1 MASPGLSEL
10 VTSTL
15 RNRSGKLA
23 DNVTKSNA
31 ALYKME
37 QKGSVESTSGGRTIV
52 QELEYAENAGAQRY
66 SGGETLSLA
75 QGEIMTA
82 AEFDWKQIAIPV
94 QFHGL
99 ESDVQNVGDD
109 SVIKLVASRIKNAEK
124 TGRNMLGSDIYSD
137 GTASSGKQIGGF
149 QLLVADDPT
158 SGTVGGINCAL
169 TGNTWW
175 RNKNFDISV
184 SGSGAA
190 SSTNIQ
196 GYMETLWLRLI
207 RGTDRPDLIMSAN
220 DYFSLFWA
228 SCQASQRFVDED
240 MAKAGFKNLQFNG
253 APVVPDGGGSAAQG
267 GACPDSHMYFLNT
280 DTTKLRY
287 AKNRNWKPLETVQ
300 SISADAFVKFIV
312 WAGNAT
318 SSNRSLNGVLNA

>member
-15 RNRSGKLA
+15 RRRSGKLA
-23 DNVTKSNA
+23 DNVTKANG
-31 ALYKME
+31 ALFMME
-37 QKGSVESTSGGRTIV
+37 KKGSVESTGGGRTIV

-75 QGEIMTA
+75 QGEIMTG

-94 QFHGL
+94 SFTGL
-99 ESDVQNVGDD
+99 ESDVQNVGEEAI
-109 SVIKLVASRIKNAEK
+109 IKLVSSRVKNAEK
-124 TGRNMLGSDIYSD
+124 TGRNLIASDLYSD
-137 GTASSGKQIGGF
+137 GTATSGKQIGGF

-158 SGTVGGINCAL
+158 TGTVGGINRA
-169 TGNTWW
+169 TSGNTFW
-175 RNKNFDISV
+175 RNKNYDISV

-207 RGTDRPDLIMSAN
+207 RGMDHPDLIMSAN
-220 DYFSLFWA
+220 DFFTFYWA
-228 SCQASQRFVDED
+228 SCTANQRFVDED

-253 APVVPDGGGSAAQG
+253 APVVPDGGGTTAQG

-280 DTTKLRY
+280 EYIKLRY
-287 AKNRNWKPLETVQ
+287 AKNRNWKPLETIQ

-318 SSNRSLNGVLNA
+318 GSNLSLQGVLNA